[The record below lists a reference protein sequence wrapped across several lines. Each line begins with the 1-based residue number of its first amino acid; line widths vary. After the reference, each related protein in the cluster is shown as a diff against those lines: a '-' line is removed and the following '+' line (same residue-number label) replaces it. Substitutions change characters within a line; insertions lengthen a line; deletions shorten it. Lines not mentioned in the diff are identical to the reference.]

1 VFLRTPGGF
10 LARIRVFAR
19 TTAQKTNRYGP
30 VHGSGAPPQTRQGQT
45 TMRNTIIA
53 LALAAAALTAGTSA
67 SQAGYGHGYGYGH
80 RYYQPSYTYYQPT
93 YYCHTVTFRVYDE
106 YACEYVYRTKQVCN

>member
-1 VFLRTPGGF
+1 
-10 LARIRVFAR
+10 
-19 TTAQKTNRYGP
+19 
-30 VHGSGAPPQTRQGQT
+30 
-45 TMRNTIIA
+45 MRNTIIA

-67 SQAGYGHGYGYGH
+67 SQAGYGHSYGYDNYSYGYQQT
-80 RYYQPSYTYYQPT
+80 YYQPS